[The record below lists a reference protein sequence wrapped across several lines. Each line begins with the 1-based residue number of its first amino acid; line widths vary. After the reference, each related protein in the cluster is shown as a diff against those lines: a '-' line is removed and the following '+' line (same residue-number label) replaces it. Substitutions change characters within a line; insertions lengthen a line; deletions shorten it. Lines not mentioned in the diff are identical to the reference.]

1 MAGQSPKLSV
11 NDLFRVKWLLGV
23 TMAMVSV
30 SSLFNLGSHTK
41 PPGAVCFAVLAI
53 SVAFPKIYSSA
64 PKIIWKLFA
73 FSIVPMV
80 SMDVLAKETIPALL
94 NLNTWLVLYRGLNHQ
109 KRREEMQ
116 LVLLCLFLLVMAG
129 MLTNSLVFGV
139 QLLLYTGLAL
149 AFLTVGTLLN
159 SKSQGASEGI
169 DPKEAWKHH
178 EGWLRL
184 SNRARYRNLAVGS
197 AMFASLLGI
206 AGLAFLFIP
215 RVDVEDRVDLFKMN
229 AVSSQTAFSESVKLG
244 EVTNIAKDN
253 RVALRVDVSG
263 RTYVPAMPYWRV
275 LALDEYEDGGF
286 SVSPVLKEMIELKQ
300 VTPYNAI
307 RFWNDRW
314 FADTPSQD
322 VRRDRWTF
330 FLEPGVSRFLPVLG
344 SFRQLTFFDLD
355 KVSIGPYE
363 HAFSMEE
370 TPSKMVSYQLEGID
384 FSATIPSIDS
394 YRHLQ
399 DVYLDSK
406 NKRSEQ
412 ESDFPRSLRDLPMD
426 SASREYIDSVV
437 TEIRQGMPMT
447 PIDFA
452 ARATEYLASTHGYSL
467 SSTLPPESEIKDPV
481 ARWMDAGL
489 DGHCEFFAS
498 SLVLL
503 SRAAGFQS
511 RLVVGF
517 KGGSWNAFENYYM
530 VRNSDAHAWVEINDG
545 QGNWVRVDP
554 TPGSGLPTAA
564 PQTVVLGSQVAEG
577 GSSAYV
583 DSLRMLWYR
592 RIVNFDEQ
600 AQKEV
605 AIQIKDFLLAYL
617 QIAEEWASKGVKELY
632 AWIVAPWS
640 VKKFVSTTA
649 SLIIAVLVLLYQRNL
664 ALNYKE
670 LLAAPFRRGNP
681 IRRKASKLLKKSE
694 RAKADISEDLSGR
707 RNKVISELQ
716 RLRFG
721 PKESWN
727 DPRIVFREARRLL

>member
-1 MAGQSPKLSV
+1 
-11 NDLFRVKWLLGV
+11 
-23 TMAMVSV
+23 MAMVSV
-30 SSLFNLGSHTK
+30 SSLFNLESHTK
-41 PPGAVCFAVLAI
+41 VPGAVCFSVLAVSI
-53 SVAFPKIYSSA
+53 IFPKIYSSA
-64 PKIIWKLFA
+64 PQIVWKVFA
-73 FSIVPMV
+73 FSIVPLV
-80 SMDVLAKETIPALL
+80 SMDVFAKETIPALL

-129 MLTNSLVFGV
+129 MLTTSIVFGI
-139 QLLLYTGLAL
+139 QLLIYTGLAL
-149 AFLTVGTLLN
+149 AFLTVGTLLD
-159 SKSQGASEGI
+159 SKSQGASDRI
-169 DPKEAWKHH
+169 DPKEAWKYHK
-178 EGWLRL
+178 GWLQL
-184 SNRARYRNLAVGS
+184 SNQTRYHNLAVGS

-206 AGLAFLFIP
+206 AGLAFVFIP
-215 RVDVEDRVDLFKMN
+215 RVDVEEKVDLFKMKT
-229 AVSSQTAFSESVKLG
+229 VSSQTGFSESVHLG
-244 EVTNIAKDN
+244 EVTNIKKDN

-263 RTYVPAMPYWRV
+263 RNFVPAMPYWRV
-275 LALDEYEDGGF
+275 LALDEYKDGGF
-286 SVSPVLKEMIELKQ
+286 SVSPVLKEMIEQGQ

-322 VRRDRWTF
+322 ARRDRWTF

-344 SFRQLTFFDLD
+344 SFRQLTFSDLD
-355 KVSIGPYE
+355 KISIGPYE

-384 FSATIPSIDS
+384 LSATIPSIES
-394 YRHLQ
+394 YRHLK
-399 DVYLDSK
+399 DVYFDSK
-406 NKRSEQ
+406 NKRLEQ
-412 ESDFPRSLRDLPMD
+412 ESDFPRSLLNLPMD
-426 SASREYIDSVV
+426 LESRDYIDSVV
-437 TEIRQGMPMT
+437 AEIRRGMPMD

-467 SSTLPPESEIKDPV
+467 SSSLPPENELKDPI

-564 PQTVVLGSQVAEG
+564 PRTVALGSQIAEG
-577 GSSAYV
+577 GSLAYL

-600 AQKEV
+600 AQKEA
-605 AIQIKDFLLAYL
+605 AIQIKDFLLAYI
-617 QIAEEWASKGVKELY
+617 QIAEEWSTKGVKELH

-640 VKKFVSTTA
+640 TKKFVTTTG

-664 ALNYKE
+664 ALNYRE
-670 LLAAPFRRGNP
+670 LLLAPFRRGDP

-694 RAKADISEDLSGR
+694 RTPVDISEDLAAR
-707 RNKVISELQ
+707 REKVVSELQ